1 VVTITDQAL
10 LEALVFSWCLRR
22 MRRQTMLK
30 YLGVGLAIVVLLGI
44 STLAQKSPSSF
55 WAEEFLGAEVGAVIG
70 GAIGLG
76 TVHTSCLRFEKGCDP
91 LYRLVILQ
99 QKIPIEGDPLSVI
112 KLTSPGFHA
121 VNMGRGLGALA
132 GVVLIGVVHG
142 VEGNIWAAF
151 LATQAW
157 VAASQEIFILKLPLI
172 PAFVATAAYNWGATM
187 KADKT
192 PAELGWSLSVIE
204 LKF

>member
-1 VVTITDQAL
+1 
-10 LEALVFSWCLRR
+10 
-22 MRRQTMLK
+22 MLK
-30 YLGVGLAIVVLLGI
+30 YLGVSLAIAAIVSM
-44 STLAQKSPSSF
+44 STDALAQKSPRSF

-76 TVHTSCLRFEKGCDP
+76 TVHTSCLRFEKSCDP

-99 QKIPIEGDPLSVI
+99 QRIPIISEEDPLAII
-112 KLTSPGFHA
+112 KLTSPGFRTI
-121 VNMGRGLGALA
+121 NMGRGLGALA
-132 GVVLIGVVHG
+132 GVALIGVVHG

-157 VAASQEIFILKLPLI
+157 VAASQEIFILKLPLA
-172 PAFVATAAYNWGATM
+172 PAFVATAAYNWGAKM

-192 PAELGWSLSVIE
+192 AQPGALSWSLPLIAR
-204 LKF
+204 KF

>member
-1 VVTITDQAL
+1 
-10 LEALVFSWCLRR
+10 
-22 MRRQTMLK
+22 MLK
-30 YLGVGLAIVVLLGI
+30 YLGVSLAIAAIVGM
-44 STLAQKSPSSF
+44 STDALAQKSPRSF
-55 WAEEFLGAEVGAVIG
+55 WAEELLGAEVGAVIG

-76 TVHTSCLRFEKGCDP
+76 TVHTSCLRFEKSCDP

-99 QKIPIEGDPLSVI
+99 QRIPIEGDLLSVM
-112 KLTSPGFHA
+112 KLTSPGFHT

-132 GVVLIGVVHG
+132 GVALIGVVHG

-157 VAASQEIFILKLPLI
+157 VAASQEIFILKLPLT
-172 PAFVATAAYNWGATM
+172 PALVATAAYNWGAKM

-192 PAELGWSLSVIE
+192 AQAGALSWSLPLIAC
-204 LKF
+204 KF

>member
-1 VVTITDQAL
+1 
-10 LEALVFSWCLRR
+10 
-22 MRRQTMLK
+22 MRK
-30 YLGVGLAIVVLLGI
+30 YLGVSLAIAAIVSM
-44 STLAQKSPSSF
+44 STDALAQKSPRSF

-99 QKIPIEGDPLSVI
+99 QRIPSDPLSVI
-112 KLTSPGFHA
+112 KLTSPGFHT

-132 GVVLIGVVHG
+132 GVALIGVVHG

-157 VAASQEIFILKLPLI
+157 VAASQEIFILKLPLT
-172 PAFVATAAYNWGATM
+172 PAFVATAAYNWGAKM
-187 KADKT
+187 KTDKT
-192 PAELGWSLSVIE
+192 AGALSWSIPL
-204 LKF
+204 LARKF